1 MRFTNSIACF
11 AVLAGLF
18 LAGPAFAHPKLDSAI
33 PGDSASVSASPKDI
47 KLNFS
52 EGIIAKFSSVEL
64 KGEGGSAVVTGSPV
78 VDPKDPKQLVVP
90 VTAALAPGRYK
101 VSWHVVSEDTH
112 KVDGEY
118 SFQVIAEVGASQIKI
133 DGTRDGNDAGAKR
146 VTKEDGSQEC
156 VCKDEMRGDRSRE
169 RSRDGD
175 RDTDQRD
182 RYRERSS
189 GYRDGGSS
197 GHREGFR
204 DRADSRYESRSR
216 PDCVV
221 DDDGNRYCRV
231 R

>member
-1 MRFTNSIACF
+1 MRVVNSLGSF
-11 AVLAGLF
+11 AVLAALF
-18 LAGPAFAHPKLDSAI
+18 FAGPAFAHPKLESAI
-33 PGDSASVSASPKDI
+33 PGDNASVSASPKEI

-64 KGEGGSAVVTGSPV
+64 KDDGGRSVTTGSAV

-112 KVDGEY
+112 KVDGDY
-118 SFQVIAEVGASQIKI
+118 SFQVVVEGGASQIKS
-133 DGTRDGNDAGAKR
+133 DGPRDGNDASGKR
-146 VTKEDGSQEC
+146 LTKEDGSQEC
-156 VCKDEMRGDRSRE
+156 VCKDDRGDRTRE

-175 RDTDQRD
+175 RDSDQRD

-189 GYRDGGSS
+189 GSRDDRSS
-197 GHREGFR
+197 GSREGSR
-204 DRADSRYESRSR
+204 DRNSGSRYESRGR

-221 DDDGNRYCRV
+221 DDEGNRYCRV

>member
-1 MRFTNSIACF
+1 MRLTNSLGCF
-11 AVLAGLF
+11 AVLAGLL

-33 PGDSASVSASPKDI
+33 PGDNASVSASPKEL

-64 KGEGGSAVVTGSPV
+64 KDDGGRSVTTGSTV

-112 KVDGEY
+112 KVDGDY
-118 SFQVIAEVGASQIKI
+118 SFQVTAGGGAAQIKS
-133 DGTRDGNDAGAKR
+133 DDPRPSTDADAKR

-156 VCKDEMRGDRSRE
+156 VCKEEMKGDRA
-169 RSRDGD
+169 RSGDGD
-175 RDTDQRD
+175 RNSDQRD

-189 GYRDGGSS
+189 GNREGSS
-197 GHREGFR
+197 R
-204 DRADSRYESRSR
+204 DRTDSRYESRRR

-221 DDDGNRYCRV
+221 DDEGNRYCRM

>member
-1 MRFTNSIACF
+1 MHFRNSISVV
-11 AVLAGLF
+11 AVLAALLLG
-18 LAGPAFAHPKLDSAI
+18 GPAFAHPKLDSAI
-33 PGDSASVSASPKDI
+33 PGDNASVSASPKEI

-64 KGEGGSAVVTGSPV
+64 KDEGGRAVATGSAV

-90 VTAALAPGRYK
+90 VTSALAPGRYK

-112 KVDGEY
+112 KVDGDY
-118 SFQVIAEVGASQIKI
+118 LFQVVAEGGASQTQGDKP
-133 DGTRDGNDAGAKR
+133 RDINDAVGKR

-156 VCKDEMRGDRSRE
+156 VCKDDRGDRTRE

-175 RDTDQRD
+175 RESDQRD

-189 GYRDGGSS
+189 GTRDDRSS
-197 GHREGFR
+197 GTREGSR
-204 DRADSRYESRSR
+204 DRNSGSRYESRSR